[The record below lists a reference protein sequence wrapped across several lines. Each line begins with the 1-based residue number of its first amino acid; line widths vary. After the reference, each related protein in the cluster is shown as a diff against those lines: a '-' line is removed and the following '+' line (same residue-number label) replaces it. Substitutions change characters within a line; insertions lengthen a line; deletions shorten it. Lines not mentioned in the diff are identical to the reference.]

1 MPLPSSVLNIVARI
15 KLVYRIPGSISFY
28 FYPFDALRSL
38 PFPFTSRGR
47 NLKSTESVSFLRNI
61 TRVGKNDSKEGNFAS
76 IGGKKIR
83 WVREGGYHPF
93 LSEVIE
99 CSNSVGWCHTV
110 TFYFARTYVRT
121 YLRSC
126 LRGKKRE
133 RAASRSIEREREI
146 FSLPISVWNN
156 REREREKRKGGKRSF
171 CFLLRN
177 IIIA

>member
-1 MPLPSSVLNIVARI
+1 MLFPLAAFPVYISRTKFKIDGESFVPSEYN
-15 KLVYRIPGSISFY
+15 
-28 FYPFDALRSL
+28 
-38 PFPFTSRGR
+38 TSRIGR
-47 NLKSTESVSFLRNI
+47 TIRRRAISPPLEERKF
-61 TRVGKNDSKEGNFAS
+61 
-76 IGGKKIR
+76 GGEEK
-83 WVREGGYHPF
+83 VVVGYHPF

-99 CSNSVGWCHTV
+99 CSNSVGWYHTV